1 MGFGGSKLEIR
12 VERGISLKEEV
23 VIYKASEYVGKVGV
37 SVHLGRR
44 EKARQQAK
52 TLFTGSSLDTPAR
65 GLQTHVRV
73 CGR

>member
-44 EKARQQAK
+44 EKASCLLYTSDAA
-52 TLFTGSSLDTPAR
+52 DE
-65 GLQTHVRV
+65 
-73 CGR
+73 